1 MNAKTA
7 AILNRRN
14 SFGEDNYFPM
24 PIIGTTTCSRI
35 AKIVLLALVMS
46 LFTAAVTTR
55 FPLTAPNAAT
65 RANKALASFSA
76 STHHSAPFPLS
87 YPLSKPRRV
96 GPLFLSSS
104 HSSSSNSAPTTV
116 KTSNPNHDNPAN
128 ISSNT
133 NNDNRIQQQQKQAA
147 LSVETYTDYWDNLL
161 LEEHRLA
168 LNEWRDRRSK
178 CSLQTLEN
186 RGLAISRAFALPDS
200 EVLGEKTVR
209 IHDGSGG
216 KHNNN
221 NNNNNGML
229 DDGIVGEDRD
239 DRDSR
244 GKNKSNGRGRGCFRR
259 PWNELFSKGD
269 ILEMTATSPGGFDSM
284 NGRGSSQ
291 AFHRECLIMDV
302 GDTWMLVGVGKTW
315 PLGVWDAR
323 KGLRGSSNGMRSRS
337 GADPSYGYPVR
348 LDKTPNGA
356 ALIPLRAQRSALQT
370 VREQHQQKQHGRP
383 MMIATWLTKTTKDHC
398 KGYYQLRN
406 KKQWA
411 ANSPQHFRKM
421 IANKNGDTKNDSEE
435 AEQPLGTYLR
445 EAIER
450 VTKQRSSSKTKNWSA
465 TANESQREAVVRALS
480 RRVSSIQG
488 PPGTGKTRVA
498 ALLIATAL
506 EMAQNASDS
515 AVAIENTDEC
525 AADPP
530 HPFRILAVAHSN
542 GAADVLTE
550 ALLEL
555 GVPAVR
561 AGRPAAI
568 SASVRHRSAVALAEK
583 IPQVVRLR
591 KELLTATGNSRDINS
606 RSNIEWELQQCIEDA
621 QDALLDSA
629 PVIVTSCV
637 GAHQLS
643 VRHDKLREGENQR
656 RKQQQ
661 RQKQNPQDPGITNG
675 VKDNDVRFPLVVLD
689 EAAQCTEPALMCAL
703 VAARAEQLVM
713 VGDTKQLPPTV
724 ASSSKELR
732 ESLGTSPMD
741 RLEKS
746 GLVEQTILRIQ
757 YRMVQAL
764 LDHPSKYFYNGLVK
778 SAVESSA
785 EKKMIM
791 PDQDP
796 ISEAFVPVEEDPTTL
811 VAPLP
816 TGFAWPNPSSPLA
829 FVNIGRGEAEVLH
842 DSSLGL
848 AGRSNP
854 TEAKLV
860 AQIVADILEEGQLKS
875 SQICVLTP
883 YSKQVSVI
891 RSTLEK
897 ESLIR
902 RFRKNDIVKSKKD
915 NVSRGVSNAPLTSIS
930 DTSIVR
936 SINDV
941 RVGTV
946 DSFQGQE
953 TEVVIFSA
961 VRSNTFSEL
970 GFLRDPR
977 RLCVALTRARKGL
990 IILGD
995 STVLKSC
1002 RHWRSLIKSCQDR
1015 SCFIN
1020 EDHISLQPPSNR
1032 IPRDDDADN
1041 SERHETREESTSIG
1055 KRILGD
1061 SGIENHTKMAE
1072 REKLAL
1078 LNPDEEFLGLFS
1090 TPSINSTRSSN
1101 SNK

>member
-1 MNAKTA
+1 
-7 AILNRRN
+7 
-14 SFGEDNYFPM
+14 
-24 PIIGTTTCSRI
+24 
-35 AKIVLLALVMS
+35 
-46 LFTAAVTTR
+46 
-55 FPLTAPNAAT
+55 
-65 RANKALASFSA
+65 
-76 STHHSAPFPLS
+76 LS

-96 GPLFLSSS
+96 GPLLFSSS
-104 HSSSSNSAPTTV
+104 HSSSSYSSSTV
-116 KTSNPNHDNPAN
+116 KIFNPNNDNSTN
-128 ISSNT
+128 TTSSN
-133 NNDNRIQQQQKQAA
+133 NNDNRIQLQKQAA

-216 KHNNN
+216 KNNN
-221 NNNNNGML
+221 NNINGML
-229 DDGIVGEDRD
+229 DGGIVGDGRD
-239 DRDSR
+239 DIGDRDSR
-244 GKNKSNGRGRGCFRR
+244 GKTKSNGRGRFRFRR

-284 NGRGSSQ
+284 SGRGGGFSSQ
-291 AFHRECLIMDV
+291 AFHRECLVMDV

-323 KGLRGSSNGMRSRS
+323 KGLRSSSNGKRGRSE
-337 GADPSYGYPVR
+337 GDPSYGYPVR

-370 VREQHQQKQHGRP
+370 VREQKQHARS

-406 KKQWA
+406 KKRWA
-411 ANSPQHFRKM
+411 TNSPQHFRKM
-421 IANKNGDTKNDSEE
+421 IANKNGDMKNDSEE
-435 AEQPLGTYLR
+435 VERSLGTYLR

-450 VTKQRSSSKTKNWSA
+450 VTKRRSSSKTKNWSA
-465 TANESQREAVVRALS
+465 TANESQREAVVWALS

-506 EMAQNASDS
+506 EMAQSTSDS
-515 AVAIENTDEC
+515 AVSTVNKDES
-525 AADPP
+525 AAEQRR
-530 HPFRILAVAHSN
+530 PFRILAVAHSN
-542 GAADVLTE
+542 GAADVLTK

-555 GVPAVR
+555 GVPVVR
-561 AGRPAAI
+561 AGRAAAI

-591 KELLTATGNSRDINS
+591 KELLASTRNNRDINS
-606 RSNIEWELQQCIEDA
+606 SSNIEWELQQCIEDA

-656 RKQQQ
+656 RQQ
-661 RQKQNPQDPGITNG
+661 RQRQEQNPQDPGIIND
-675 VKDNDVRFPLVVLD
+675 VDDYDVRFPLVVLD

-724 ASSSKELR
+724 ASSSKKLR
-732 ESLGTSPMD
+732 ESLGTSPME

-746 GLVEQTILRIQ
+746 GLVDQTILRIQ

-785 EKKMIM
+785 KKMTM
-791 PDQDP
+791 PDQNL
-796 ISEAFVPVEEDPTTL
+796 ISEAFAPVEEDPTTV
-811 VAPLP
+811 VAPP
-816 TGFAWPNPSSPLA
+816 PAGFAWPNPSSPLA
-829 FVNIGRGEAEVLH
+829 FVDIGRGEAEVLH

-860 AQIVADILEEGQLKS
+860 AQIIADILEEGQLKS

-902 RFRKNDIVKSKKD
+902 RFRKNSIDKSKKD
-915 NVSRGVSNAPLTSIS
+915 NISMGVSNVPLTSIS
-930 DTSIVR
+930 ATAMVR

-941 RVGTV
+941 RVGTI

-961 VRSNTFSEL
+961 VRSNCFSEL

-1002 RHWRSLIKSCQDR
+1002 RHWRSLIESCQDR

-1020 EDHISLQPPSNR
+1020 EDRLSLQPSSNR
-1032 IPRDDDADN
+1032 IPRDGGVDN
-1041 SERHETREESTSIG
+1041 GERHETCEDSTSIG
-1055 KRILGD
+1055 KKNLGD
-1061 SGIENHTKMAE
+1061 SGIENIKKMTE
-1072 REKLAL
+1072 REKLSL
-1078 LNPDEEFLGLFS
+1078 LNRDEEFLGLFP
-1090 TPSINSTRSSN
+1090 TPNSN
-1101 SNK
+1101 SNID

>member
-1 MNAKTA
+1 MGRIIVFSMSK
-7 AILNRRN
+7 
-14 SFGEDNYFPM
+14 
-24 PIIGTTTCSRI
+24 IGTTTCSKI
-35 AKIVLLALVMS
+35 AKNALLALVMS
-46 LFTAAVTTR
+46 LITVAITS
-55 FPLTAPNAAT
+55 FPLTAQNAAKT
-65 RANKALASFSA
+65 ANKALTSFPASKY
-76 STHHSAPFPLS
+76 HSGPFTLS
-87 YPLSKPRRV
+87 YTSSKPRRV
-96 GPLFLSSS
+96 GPLFRSFS
-104 HSSSSNSAPTTV
+104 HSSSSHSLPTV
-116 KTSNPNHDNPAN
+116 KTSNSNNDNSAN
-128 ISSNT
+128 ASGNTT
-133 NNDNRIQQQQKQAA
+133 NNNRIQQQQKQTA

-216 KHNNN
+216 KHNKNN
-221 NNNNNGML
+221 INGML
-229 DDGIVGEDRD
+229 DGGIVGDDRD
-239 DRDSR
+239 DLGDGDSR
-244 GKNKSNGRGRGCFRR
+244 GKNKRNGRGRGRFRR

-269 ILEMTATSPGGFDSM
+269 ILEMTPTSPGGFDSM

-315 PLGVWDAR
+315 PLGVWNAR
-323 KGLRGSSNGMRSRS
+323 KGLRGSSNGKRGRSS
-337 GADPSYGYPVR
+337 GDPSYGYPVR

-370 VREQHQQKQHGRP
+370 VREQQQQKQHGGP

-406 KKQWA
+406 KKQWT

-421 IANKNGDTKNDSEE
+421 IANKNGDMKIDSEE
-435 AEQPLGTYLR
+435 AEESLGTYLR

-450 VTKQRSSSKTKNWSA
+450 VTKRRSSSRTKNWSA
-465 TANESQREAVVRALS
+465 TANESQREAVVWALS

-515 AVAIENTDEC
+515 AVAIANTDEC

-530 HPFRILAVAHSN
+530 RPFRILAVAHSN

-591 KELLTATGNSRDINS
+591 KELLTATRNSRDINS
-606 RSNIEWELQQCIEDA
+606 SSNIEWELQQCIEDA

-661 RQKQNPQDPGITNG
+661 RQEQNPQDPGIMNDR
-675 VKDNDVRFPLVVLD
+675 KDNDVRFPLVVLD

-785 EKKMIM
+785 KKKMM
-791 PDQDP
+791 LDQNP
-796 ISEAFVPVEEDPTTL
+796 ISDAFAPVEEGPTTL
-811 VAPLP
+811 LAPLP

-829 FVNIGRGEAEVLH
+829 FVNIGRGQAEVLH

-860 AQIVADILEEGQLKS
+860 AQIVADILEEGQLKT

-902 RFRKNDIVKSKKD
+902 RFRKNDIDKSKKD
-915 NVSRGVSNAPLTSIS
+915 NTSMGVSNAPLTSIS
-930 DTSIVR
+930 DTAIVR
-936 SINDV
+936 SIIDV

-1020 EDHISLQPPSNR
+1020 EDHLSLQPSSNI
-1032 IPRDDDADN
+1032 IPRDGGV
-1041 SERHETREESTSIG
+1041 ETRENSTSIG
-1055 KRILGD
+1055 KKILGD
-1061 SGIENHTKMAE
+1061 SDIENNTKTLAE
-1072 REKLAL
+1072 REKLVL

-1090 TPSINSTRSSN
+1090 TPSSNSTTSSTSN
-1101 SNK
+1101 SK